1 MITEVKLFPRGC
13 YGLWFVQKP
22 EDMFIGEEN
31 FIEIATNL
39 PKILFY
45 KQIGILIILYTP
57 EL

>member
-1 MITEVKLFPRGC
+1 MITEVKLFPVAVMD
-13 YGLWFVQKP
+13 YGFVQKP